1 MRKILVLMV
10 LLGITLLG
18 QAYLRQ
24 DRELRLV
31 GWRE

>member
-1 MRKILVLMV
+1 MRKILVLV
-10 LLGITLLG
+10 ILLGITLLG

-24 DRELRLV
+24 DHELRVV